1 MDQNVVHNHEKKCT
15 LKHIKFPFFS
25 HNKSEITKPKR
36 NKKRKLFCFNCPK
49 KDEHRLKIPDFNKIS
64 EDPVIQFKVKRS
76 YEQKLCPSC
85 RKLFVSGMDP
95 NERRKKTPKRIIHNS
110 RQYYQTNFPEVRL
123 KEDVKSIRKNVA
135 FSEGAA
141 LDDGDRKR
149 RGVEADRERQ
159 LKELEAVQRKVDSV
173 EVVVPTFDKPSET

>member
-1 MDQNVVHNHEKKCT
+1 M
-15 LKHIKFPFFS
+15 
-25 HNKSEITKPKR
+25 
-36 NKKRKLFCFNCPK
+36 
-49 KDEHRLKIPDFNKIS
+49 
-64 EDPVIQFKVKRS
+64 IQFKVKRS

-141 LDDGDRKR
+141 LDDGDRKK